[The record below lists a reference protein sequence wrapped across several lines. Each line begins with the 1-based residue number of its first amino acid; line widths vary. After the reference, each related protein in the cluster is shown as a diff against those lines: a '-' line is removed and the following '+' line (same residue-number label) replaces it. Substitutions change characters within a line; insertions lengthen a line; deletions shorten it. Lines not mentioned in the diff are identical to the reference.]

1 MVKDA
6 LPRLVVKP
14 ILMVELSNGRRAL
27 DFCPM
32 KPGLLLAWLLF
43 LPLAAGAAGYGDPL
57 RPAARVAFFGITFI
71 DTSTE
76 GAYDG
81 ERPDQTARIGLLEA
95 AVRDR
100 FVAEG
105 FELLANLPVAEDLAG
120 TVNPADCNGC
130 EVRMAAKLGADYVLV
145 GEVQKV
151 SNLIL
156 SMNLVMR
163 EVESGAMIRGQSVDI
178 RSNTDDSWLRGLN
191 YILKYNFFK
200 A

>member
-1 MVKDA
+1 
-6 LPRLVVKP
+6 
-14 ILMVELSNGRRAL
+14 
-27 DFCPM
+27 M
-32 KPGLLLAWLLF
+32 KSGLLLAWLIV
-43 LPLAAGAAGYGDPL
+43 LPLAALAAGYGDPL
-57 RPAARVAFFGITFI
+57 RSGARVAFLGITFI

-81 ERPDQTARIGLLEA
+81 ERPDQTARIGLLED
-95 AVRDR
+95 AVRER
-100 FVAEG
+100 FAAEG
-105 FELLANLPVAEDLAG
+105 FEVLSTDPVAGDLAA
-120 TVNPADCNGC
+120 TVNPADCYGC
-130 EVRMAAKLGADYVLV
+130 EVRMAARLGADYVLV

-163 EVESGAMIRGQSVDI
+163 EVAGGAMIRGQSVDI

-200 A
+200 S